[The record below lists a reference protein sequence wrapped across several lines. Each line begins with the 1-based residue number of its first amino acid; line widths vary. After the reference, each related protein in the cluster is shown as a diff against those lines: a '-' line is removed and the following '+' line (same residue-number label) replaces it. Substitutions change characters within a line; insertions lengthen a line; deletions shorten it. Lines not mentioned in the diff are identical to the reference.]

1 MAQLRTRATLPCDTC
16 VGRHMNICKPLQHSR
31 LTQLLDLGGMRSWK
45 KGEMLFRAGDPM
57 GPFFKITAGVVA
69 VSKLLDDGRRQVVA
83 LRAAGDCLGY
93 LEENGQYAF
102 EGRALTSVDA
112 CFFDR
117 GLFDKFAARNPD
129 LAAATTDALASALRQ
144 AGQAMLVLGQMK
156 SVERVAHFLVEID
169 ALYRNRGVHSE
180 SLSLLMSRAEIADYL
195 GLTIETVSRALGKLK
210 KKGVIAV
217 GRRDQVMI
225 LDRVQLQNI
234 GKV

>member
-1 MAQLRTRATLPCDTC
+1 
-16 VGRHMNICKPLQHSR
+16 
-31 LTQLLDLGGMRSWK
+31 
-45 KGEMLFRAGDPM
+45 MLFRAGDSM
-57 GPFFKITAGVVA
+57 GSFFKLTAGVVA

-83 LRAAGDCLGY
+83 LRASGDCIGY

-102 EGRALTSVDA
+102 EGRALTNVEA
-112 CFFDR
+112 CAFNRD
-117 GLFDKFAARNPD
+117 LFDKFATRNPD

-144 AGQAMLVLGQMK
+144 AGQAMMVLGQMR

-169 ALYRNRGVHSE
+169 TLYRNRGARSE

-210 KKGVIAV
+210 TKGVIAL

-225 LDRVQLQNI
+225 LDDGKLRGI